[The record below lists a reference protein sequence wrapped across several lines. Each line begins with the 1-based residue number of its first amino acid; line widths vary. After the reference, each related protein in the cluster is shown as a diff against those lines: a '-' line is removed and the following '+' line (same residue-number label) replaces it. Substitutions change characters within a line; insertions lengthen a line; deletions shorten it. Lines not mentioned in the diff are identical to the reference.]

1 MSPQPWCAGGSWA
14 KPGAPDLLLILGSP
28 TEKFA
33 VRYTLAHQTGQNQE
47 PSFDGLNN
55 NGKLRYSWA
64 VDLGPFK
71 PGW

>member
-1 MSPQPWCAGGSWA
+1 MVVEEVIVHRNNIMDIALAIPSEGEPLEEDPVSLQ
-14 KPGAPDLLLILGSP
+14 
-28 TEKFA
+28 
-33 VRYTLAHQTGQNQE
+33 TLANVQTLK

-64 VDLGPFK
+64 VDLGAFK